1 MNFITLYISNSKIE
15 SDNDRLYNAPCVT
28 NSNHDNDKG
37 VYCCEFHKDYIY
49 DVENLEQNLY
59 KWCQMKT
66 SDDENASIIFSF
78 SFDDI
83 DRECKETSDL
93 IMVAVA
99 ASIIVFVGFGFVLV
113 WYHSGRFILSPPTY
127 LCPKC
132 WTDNDCQ
139 RSQRH
144 HLMGNRHSNGTSD
157 NNYRLVAV
165 VDQF

>member
-1 MNFITLYISNSKIE
+1 MV
-15 SDNDRLYNAPCVT
+15 RLSLN
-28 NSNHDNDKG
+28 KG

-144 HLMGNRHSNGTSD
+144 HLMGNRRSNGTSD

-165 VDQF
+165 IDFSFKGRVFTSKNP